1 MQNRNQQHHRERLV
15 EAIREEVST
24 LIAGELRDPRIGLVT
39 LTDVVMQAGGK
50 AYRIYVSVEG
60 TEKEAEESI
69 EGLRGAVGYIRHAL
83 AENLELR
90 KAPDLS
96 FHLDKSEK
104 YAGRIDTLLARANR
118 RKKSE

>member
-1 MQNRNQQHHRERLV
+1 MQNRAQQHHRERLTG
-15 EAIREEVST
+15 AIREEVST
-24 LIAGELRDPRIGLVT
+24 LITGELRDPRIGLVT

-60 TEKEAEESI
+60 TEKDAEESI
-69 EGLRGAVGYIRHAL
+69 EGLRAAVGFIRHAL

-96 FHLDKSEK
+96 FHLDMSEK
-104 YAGRIDTLLARANR
+104 HADRIGTLLERVNK